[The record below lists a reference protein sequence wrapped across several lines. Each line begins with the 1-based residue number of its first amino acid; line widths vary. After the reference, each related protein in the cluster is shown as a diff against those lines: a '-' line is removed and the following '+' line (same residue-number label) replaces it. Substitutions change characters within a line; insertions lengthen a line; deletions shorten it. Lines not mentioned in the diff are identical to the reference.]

1 MIDGGSLQKAK
12 FCFSPIDSGHSFMM
26 KSLMANK
33 LILDNDTMTKLKAA
47 EQGSS
52 PVLPVQREVR
62 LTSHVDKNVM
72 ASHHL
77 RRSISMLETRSS
89 DNYFSAK
96 LSPEHQKP
104 VSDILDLT
112 SPVSRV
118 TFKRPAIPCSSSD
131 DVDENQVSKRRK
143 TVDSRPT
150 LMSCPSMDNI
160 VRVHCQPDK
169 QNLTADGSR
178 KLLLPTVVG
187 NTNNRDLNNI
197 DCHAMAALI
206 NGEYSDQV

>member
-1 MIDGGSLQKAK
+1 MDLKAQ
-12 FCFSPIDSGHSFMM
+12 FFSSPIDSGRSFMM
-26 KSLMANK
+26 KSLMDNK
-33 LILDNDTMTKLKAA
+33 LIMDNDTMTKLKEA

-52 PVLPVQREVR
+52 PVLPVQREVK
-62 LTSHVDKNVM
+62 LTTTSHVDKNVM
-72 ASHHL
+72 GSHHL

-104 VSDILDLT
+104 VSDILDFT

-118 TFKRPAIPCSSSD
+118 TFKRPALPCSSSD
-131 DVDENQVSKRRK
+131 DVDENPASKRRK
-143 TVDSRPT
+143 NVDTRPA

-178 KLLLPTVVG
+178 KLLLPTVLG

-206 NGEYSDQV
+206 NGEYADQV